1 MRCGFIS
8 LGRVLT
14 RAIVRHVPSSQCIF
28 TSRLPGT
35 TEREHKKSWL
45 KAEYNIESLRRGYV
59 ERVCVWLILNGI
71 GLVVSYTGEKKRN
84 IGSVSSVCII
94 WILHVGERVHGGK
107 RVLLETVQDLF
118 GFFHV
123 VMIGGSEPADLLW
136 GHCGGL
142 ALLLIDNW
150 ARE

>member
-84 IGSVSSVCII
+84 IGSVSSVLHNMDTTCRRARSRRQKSTTRNRPGPLRLLPRSDDR
-94 WILHVGERVHGGK
+94 WIGTSRPSLG
-107 RVLLETVQDLF
+107 
-118 GFFHV
+118 
-123 VMIGGSEPADLLW
+123 
-136 GHCGGL
+136 
-142 ALLLIDNW
+142 AL
-150 ARE
+150 RRPCPSSY